1 MLLLQLIIKELGG
14 RILIIVKDSSDGL
27 DPTYKIDLLQ
37 LNNFPLLCT
46 KSGMLVIRTGW
57 SECLQTRTDQPVMT
71 KIEKEQ
77 HFVMNDKLLSGNL
90 IWSN

>member
-1 MLLLQLIIKELGG
+1 MVLIQLIKQ
-14 RILIIVKDSSDGL
+14 
-27 DPTYKIDLLQ
+27 TDLVQ

-46 KSGMLVIRTGW
+46 KSSMLVILSGW
-57 SECLQTRTDQPVMT
+57 SECLQTGIDQPIIT
-71 KIEKEQ
+71 KMEEEQ

>member
-1 MLLLQLIIKELGG
+1 MVLIQLIKE
-14 RILIIVKDSSDGL
+14 
-27 DPTYKIDLLQ
+27 TDLVQ

-46 KSGMLVIRTGW
+46 KSGMLVIRSGW
-57 SECLQTRTDQPVMT
+57 GECLQTGRDQPIIT
-71 KIEKEQ
+71 KMRKKKKEQ